1 MGHIFRLRT
10 LASRFH
16 LVGRQFLSTFL
27 RSEANRGTPRGFAEI
42 ANKKEL
48 KMAFADAPLETET
61 PAADAAGITP
71 EQAIMQIIVR
81 AVTALE
87 DISVSLQIIAA
98 NTSEDEEEEGVP
110 VVQP

>member
-1 MGHIFRLRT
+1 
-10 LASRFH
+10 
-16 LVGRQFLSTFL
+16 
-27 RSEANRGTPRGFAEI
+27 
-42 ANKKEL
+42 
-48 KMAFADAPLETET
+48 MAFADAPLETET